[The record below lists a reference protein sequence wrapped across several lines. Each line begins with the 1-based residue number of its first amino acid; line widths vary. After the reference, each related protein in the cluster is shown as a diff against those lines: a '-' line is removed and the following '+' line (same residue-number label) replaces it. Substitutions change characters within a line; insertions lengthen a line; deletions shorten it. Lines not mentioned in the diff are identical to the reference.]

1 MLLDSMVRSVYLTMQ
16 ILFDKAYASIPKI
29 EFYQE
34 EQTLI
39 TKNWL
44 CSQYK
49 IKVSPFGNSFWDGFH
64 NHAQI
69 PKHPL

>member
-16 ILFDKAYASIPKI
+16 ILFDKAFTSIPKI
-29 EFYQE
+29 EFCQE

-49 IKVSPFGNSFWDGFH
+49 IEVSPFVH
-64 NHAQI
+64 NHAHI
-69 PKHPL
+69 PKYPFKN